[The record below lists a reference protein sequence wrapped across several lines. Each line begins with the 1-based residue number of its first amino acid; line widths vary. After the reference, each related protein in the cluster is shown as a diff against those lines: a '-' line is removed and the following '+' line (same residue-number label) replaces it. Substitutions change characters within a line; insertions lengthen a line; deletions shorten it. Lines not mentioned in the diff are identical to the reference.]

1 MRMNLPRAA
10 SQAMK
15 ILRGAGHQA
24 YIVGGSVRDEL
35 MGKQPDDFDITTS
48 ALPEEV
54 CDLFSHWKLSLN
66 GLKHGTVRVIKYGQ
80 AIEITTFRVDGE
92 YEDGRHPDEV
102 LFTGNLFEDVQRRD
116 FTVNSM
122 CWSEET
128 GLIDYMGGQEDI
140 KARLVRCVSTPVV
153 RFQEDA
159 LRVMRA
165 LRFSSTLD
173 FDIEAETAAGIHACG
188 PLLRQIAV
196 ERIWMEL
203 KKLLTGA
210 RVERLLMEY
219 RDVMQVFLPALSALD
234 ADAYMQACRRC
245 ALIAPVPALRLCAL
259 VYDLTVE
266 EALGAGAFLRISK
279 ADMKVMEG
287 VLAHRGESMPATR
300 PGMRR
305 LINGL
310 GEELTAALCEMAAA
324 NSQALCQLV
333 IQQGDCVSLRQLALN
348 GEDVYRLGV
357 TRRGTG
363 QCLSDLLGMVMDG
376 QVKNEREALKAVV
389 RNRVDEAAAAA
400 PQPKQGRKRSKRAPV
415 ATENPCPG
423 EKG

>member
-1 MRMNLPRAA
+1 
-10 SQAMK
+10 MK

-24 YIVGGSVRDEL
+24 YIVGGSVRDVL

-54 CDLFSHWKLSLN
+54 CDLFSRWKLSLN
-66 GLKHGTVRVIKYGQ
+66 GLKHGTVRVIKYAQ
-80 AIEITTFRVDGE
+80 AVEITTFRVDGE

-102 LFTGNLFEDVQRRD
+102 LFTGNLYEDVQRRD
-116 FTVNSM
+116 FTINSM

-128 GLIDYMGGQEDI
+128 GLIDYMGGQEDL
-140 KARLVRCVSTPVV
+140 KARLIRCVGTPVV
-153 RFQEDA
+153 RFREDA

-173 FDIEAETAAGIHACG
+173 FDIEAETAAGLHTCG
-188 PLLRQIAV
+188 PLLSQIAV

-219 RDVMQVFLPALSALD
+219 RDVMQVFLPALSGLD
-234 ADAYMQACRRC
+234 PDTYMQACRRC

-259 VYDLTVE
+259 VYDLPAD
-266 EALGAGAFLRISK
+266 EALGAGTFLRISK
-279 ADMKVMEG
+279 ADMKIMEG
-287 VLAHRGESMPATR
+287 VLSHRGESLPSTR

-305 LINGL
+305 LISTL
-310 GEELTAALCEMAAA
+310 GEELAAALCETASA

-333 IQQGDCVSLRQLALN
+333 IQRGDCVSLKQLALK
-348 GEDVYRLGV
+348 GDDVFRLGV
-357 TRRGTG
+357 TRKNTG
-363 QCLSDLLGMVMDG
+363 ACLGALLDMVMDG
-376 QVKNEREALKAVV
+376 QVLNDREALSAVV
-389 RNRVDEAAAAA
+389 RARLDERAASTPPAKKAKRTRKTKSPA
-400 PQPKQGRKRSKRAPV
+400 PEEP
-415 ATENPCPG
+415 AT
-423 EKG
+423 